1 MTLMS
6 CETSRKRMFLSCVDK
21 HAPLRTKRVRG
32 TKSPWINTTVKKL
45 MHERDILKIKAIR
58 TREHR
63 DWLKFKKH
71 RNFVNNQIKA
81 AKRNITA
88 MLFVRTKVVSEI
100 PGGLLMNSL
109 PENPQ
114 ILPLKR

>member
-1 MTLMS
+1 MS
-6 CETSRKRMFLSCVDK
+6 KSSLKNVQ
-21 HAPLRTKRVRG
+21 KRVRG

-45 MHERDILKIKAIR
+45 KHERDILKIKAIR

-63 DWLKFKKH
+63 DWLNL
-71 RNFVNNQIKA
+71 RSTEILLIIKLRLQ
-81 AKRNITA
+81 KRNTTA

>member
-1 MTLMS
+1 M
-6 CETSRKRMFLSCVDK
+6 ERVEKDVP
-21 HAPLRTKRVRG
+21 PLRTKRVRG
-32 TKSPWINTTVKKL
+32 TKSPRINTTVKKL

-81 AKRNITA
+81 AKEEYYSNAFR
-88 MLFVRTKVVSEI
+88 
-100 PGGLLMNSL
+100 
-109 PENPQ
+109 ENEGS
-114 ILPLKR
+114 I